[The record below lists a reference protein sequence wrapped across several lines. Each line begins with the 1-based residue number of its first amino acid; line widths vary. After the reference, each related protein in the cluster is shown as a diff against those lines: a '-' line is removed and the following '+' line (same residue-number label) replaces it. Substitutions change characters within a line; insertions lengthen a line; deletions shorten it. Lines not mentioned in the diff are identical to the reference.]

1 MAVTGSEDVAFD
13 VAAAETLESQCRS
26 AARQVENLHSSRTGW
41 VTTAKTDFSG
51 YFSTVFSDNADI
63 ETTDASNLAA
73 CLRGVADAVRFL
85 IDPAGGRLDF
95 SYDEAG
101 RPTPTVGTDA
111 DGEVVLR
118 SRESWR
124 GAPCAPRARTAP
136 MRSTSTG
143 WGARW
148 RTGATG
154 GPCRPGPGALGASC
168 LERTG
173 PGAERMSVARDED
186 AGMVQPG
193 RHGFRP
199 GDADPRSR
207 LPPGPTIRTRRP
219 S

>member
-26 AARQVENLHSSRTGW
+26 AACQVENLHSSRTGW
-41 VTTAKTDFSG
+41 VATAKTDFSG

-124 GAPCAPRARTAP
+124 GRTLRAQGPDGADEIDVDRL
-136 MRSTSTG
+136 
-143 WGARW
+143 GARW

-154 GPCRPGPGALGASC
+154 GPCRPGPGALGTSC

-173 PGAERMSVARDED
+173 PGAERMSVARRGRGHGSAWTARLS
-186 AGMVQPG
+186 AG
-193 RHGFRP
+193 
-199 GDADPRSR
+199 
-207 LPPGPTIRTRRP
+207 
-219 S
+219 

>member
-1 MAVTGSEDVAFD
+1 MAVTGSEDVTFD

-26 AARQVENLHSSRTGW
+26 AACQVENLHSSRTGW
-41 VTTAKTDFSG
+41 VATAKTDFSG

-101 RPTPTVGTDA
+101 RPTPTVGTRTA
-111 DGEVVLR
+111 RWSCARGSPGV
-118 SRESWR
+118 

-168 LERTG
+168 LGRTG

-207 LPPGPTIRTRRP
+207 RPPGPTIRTRRP

>member
-26 AARQVENLHSSRTGW
+26 AACQVENLHSSRTGW
-41 VTTAKTDFSG
+41 VATAKTDFSG

-124 GAPCAPRARTAP
+124 GRTLRAQGPDGADEIDVDRLGRPLAHRRDGRTVSTWAWSAGGELLGAHRPRGRADERRARRGRGHGSAWTA
-136 MRSTSTG
+136 RLS
-143 WGARW
+143 
-148 RTGATG
+148 
-154 GPCRPGPGALGASC
+154 
-168 LERTG
+168 
-173 PGAERMSVARDED
+173 
-186 AGMVQPG
+186 AG
-193 RHGFRP
+193 
-199 GDADPRSR
+199 
-207 LPPGPTIRTRRP
+207 
-219 S
+219 